1 MVRKRNKFRSSRLTL
16 SSRSIEQNLVAHLA
30 KQQQRVTLKTV
41 IKRITTSHSRQ
52 LVALSKLKKKPRVL
66 RSKISTTS
74 GSKIYLDRIMTR
86 PMNRIRFNKIDR
98 LWAKRKS
105 LSRELSVD
113 PTNRSLKRRKRERK
127 SSRGCVKAWVRF
139 RAPSW
144 MCGTMVCSRWS
155 EVWSS

>member
-1 MVRKRNKFRSSRLTL
+1 MRSKTRRSSQTSSKIMVRKRNKFRSSGLTL

-30 KQQQRVTLKTV
+30 KQQQRVMLKTV

-113 PTNRSLKRRKRERK
+113 PTNRSLKRRKREWK
-127 SSRGCVKAWVRF
+127 ISAPTVR
-139 RAPSW
+139 
-144 MCGTMVCSRWS
+144 V
-155 EVWSS
+155 